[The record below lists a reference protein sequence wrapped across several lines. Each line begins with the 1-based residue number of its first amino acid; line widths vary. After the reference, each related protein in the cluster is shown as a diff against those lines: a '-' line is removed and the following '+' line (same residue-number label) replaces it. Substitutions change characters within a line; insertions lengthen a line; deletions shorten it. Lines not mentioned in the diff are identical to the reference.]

1 MKRILVFSLAY
12 YPHHVSGAEAA
23 IKEITD
29 RIPREDIAFD
39 VITLRFEKTA
49 PLVETIGNVR
59 IYRVVAGSGYIAK
72 LLFPFLAAICAVRLN
87 RKMHYD
93 AFWGMMT
100 YMLLPIVIARGLG
113 LRRPYALTLQDGDS
127 YEKVF
132 GRPHILPFLPLLNFG
147 FRHATVIQAIS
158 GSLASWPKKR
168 GSRMPV
174 VIVRNGANPRDM
186 KDDIPQAKV
195 EELKKKLDK
204 KPGDIFL
211 INTARLVHQ
220 KAQDD
225 VIRALPLL
233 PPNIHFVIVGGGE
246 SEAALRVLANELHV
260 ENRVLFTG
268 QVDRD
273 TAALYRKTA
282 DIFVS
287 PSRSEGL
294 GNAMLSAMASR
305 LPVVATQEGGL
316 ADFIFDT
323 KRNPDKP
330 TTAWAVDKN
339 NPEQIARAVEDILS
353 NPEKTKEVTE
363 AARRMVVEKYDWDTI
378 AKEMREKIFSKL
390 L

>member
-29 RIPREDIAFD
+29 RIPRDDIAFD

-59 IYRVVAGSGYIAK
+59 VYRVIAGSGAISK
-72 LLFPFLAAICAVRLN
+72 ILFPFLAAVGAVRLH
-87 RKMHYD
+87 KKTHYD
-93 AFWGMMT
+93 ALWGMMS
-100 YMLLPIVIARGLG
+100 YMTLPIILARFFGLN
-113 LRRPYALTLQDGDS
+113 LPYTLTLQDGDT

-132 GRPHILPFLPLLNFG
+132 GRLHIAPFLPLINAG
-147 FRHATVIQAIS
+147 FRRATVIQAIS
-158 GSLASWPKKR
+158 ISLASWPGKR
-168 GSRMPV
+168 GSRAPV
-174 VIVRNGANPRDM
+174 EIIRNGANPRDM
-186 KDDIPQAKV
+186 QGDIQESLV
-195 EELKKKLDK
+195 EELKQKLNK
-204 KPGDIFL
+204 KPGDVFL

-233 PPNIHFVIVGGGE
+233 PPHVRFIVVGGGDD
-246 SEAALRVLANELHV
+246 AVLRKLAEELKV
-260 ENRVLFTG
+260 KDRVTFVG

-282 DIFVS
+282 DIFVA

-316 ADFIFDT
+316 ADFIFDAQ
-323 KRNPDKP
+323 RNPDKE
-330 TTAWAVDKN
+330 TTAWAVDRD
-339 NPEQIARAVEDILS
+339 NPAQIAKAIEEILA
-353 NPEKTKEVTE
+353 NPEKTKEVTQ
-363 AARRMVVEKYDWDTI
+363 AAHRMVEREYDWDTI
-378 AKEMREKIFSKL
+378 AKEMREKIFLKL